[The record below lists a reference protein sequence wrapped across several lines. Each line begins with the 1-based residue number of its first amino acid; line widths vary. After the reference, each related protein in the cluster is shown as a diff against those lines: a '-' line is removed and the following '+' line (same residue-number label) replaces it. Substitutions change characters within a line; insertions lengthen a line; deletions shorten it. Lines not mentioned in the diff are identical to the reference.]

1 MLVVVAACGRS
12 TRVHYTAVSACVC
25 SRTFTYF
32 KGGTAAPGKREPCI
46 GEALLMLCR
55 LPGVLSRPEVSGGF
69 VACVT
74 FPSQVLLRD
83 LAVPVW
89 TDL

>member
-1 MLVVVAACGRS
+1 ML
-12 TRVHYTAVSACVC
+12 
-25 SRTFTYF
+25 
-32 KGGTAAPGKREPCI
+32 
-46 GEALLMLCR
+46 LCQ

-69 VACVT
+69 DAYVT